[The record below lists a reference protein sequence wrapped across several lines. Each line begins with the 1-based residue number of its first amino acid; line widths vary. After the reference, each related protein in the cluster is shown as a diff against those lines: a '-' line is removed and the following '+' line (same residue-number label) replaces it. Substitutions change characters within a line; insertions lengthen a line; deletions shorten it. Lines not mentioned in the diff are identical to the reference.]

1 MHHNQSPERCGKA
14 PRIRPAADFVERED
28 GFYLYLDMP
37 GARRENLVVHI
48 EEDELT
54 IQASSSYGLCGGERV
69 HAMEFGDVEYHAQF
83 SLTDTMDKQRIGAQ
97 LVNGVLSIFI
107 PRREEQVPRRIK
119 IDVL

>member
-37 GARRENLVVHI
+37 GVRRQDLVVHI

-54 IQASSSYGLCGGERV
+54 IQAASSHGLCGGERV
-69 HAMEFGDVEYHAQF
+69 HAMEFGDVEYFAQF

-97 LVNGVLSIFI
+97 LENGVLSVYI
-107 PRREEQVPRRIK
+107 PRREAQVPRRIK
-119 IDVL
+119 IEVL